1 MRNLII
7 LLNLYDFIFISYDYE
22 PDLNSLNNAFD
33 KEIIEAISVITK
45 DKKIDYIKYIESVK
59 SNQLAKEVKIADL
72 KNNSDLSRLLTV
84 TEKDLQRIEKYKK
97 ALNILMK

>member
-1 MRNLII
+1 MIQLRDTNL
-7 LLNLYDFIFISYDYE
+7 
-22 PDLNSLNNAFD
+22 DLNSLNNAFD

-45 DKKIDYIKYIESVK
+45 DRKIDYIKYIESVK

>member
-1 MRNLII
+1 MRTNNEKIVAYLHDSIEDTNL
-7 LLNLYDFIFISYDYE
+7 
-22 PDLNSLNNAFD
+22 DLNSLNNAFD

-45 DKKIDYIKYIESVK
+45 DRKIDYIKYIESVK